1 MIFYYGQGEMLL
13 NRDSDSESDLLTTEI
28 DSEVGEDVSSA
39 GEPCSDSEMDL
50 EDCTY
55 HRGVIFC
62 NDNIIHSFQDY
73 LGYRLVFEP
82 GSSIT
87 TQDTSETLTFP
98 LGGDGWFES
107 DGTLCFTKIN
117 DDVSE

>member
-13 NRDSDSESDLLTTEI
+13 NRDSNNDLLTTEE
-28 DSEVGEDVSSA
+28 DSEVGENVSSA
-39 GEPCSDSEMDL
+39 GELCSDSEVDW
-50 EDCTY
+50 EEYNDP
-55 HRGVIFC
+55 RIVIFS

-73 LGYRLVFEP
+73 LGYRLVFQP

-87 TQDTSETLTFP
+87 ARDTSETLTFP

-107 DGTLCFTKIN
+107 DGTLSFAKIN
-117 DDVSE
+117 GDVSE